1 MRRTPKTL
9 LLCALAALAA
19 CCAPAETREAAVP
32 EPADAAGGWYL
43 GAAGGMLL
51 PGCGNSLRR
60 AAEVSVRAGRY
71 VDDFLAFELEGAC
84 APNAC
89 SRDGNGA
96 LSGVA
101 VRGLYHLA
109 GIDFYDNLFG
119 CERFDPFVAFGAATR
134 FGPRH
139 AFADGSH
146 RASTGPVAGVG
157 AFYHLTE
164 HLDLRVDGQAMLG
177 VDSPCGM
184 LFSVVA
190 GLQWNFGGG
199 DD

>member
-1 MRRTPKTL
+1 MMQAFRILAAGL
-9 LLCALAALAA
+9 LL
-19 CCAPAETREAAVP
+19 
-32 EPADAAGGWYL
+32 AAGARAELEEVSGAGGGAYV

-51 PGCGNSLRR
+51 PGSGNSLRR

-71 VDDFLAFELEGAC
+71 VDDFLALELAAAC

-101 VRGLYHLA
+101 AQGLYHLS
-109 GIDFYDNLFG
+109 GNSFYDNLFG
-119 CERFDPFVAFGAATR
+119 CERFDPFVTCGVATR

-139 AFADGSH
+139 AFAGGSH
-146 RASTGPVAGVG
+146 RTAVGPAAGLG
-157 AFYHLTE
+157 AFYHLTDS
-164 HLDLRVDGQAMLG
+164 LDLRVDAQAMLC

-184 LFSVVA
+184 LYSVVA
-190 GLQWNFGGG
+190 GVQWNFGGAAE
-199 DD
+199 

>member
-1 MRRTPKTL
+1 ML
-9 LLCALAALAA
+9 VAGLLAALLA
-19 CCAPAETREAAVP
+19 CGARAGTEAD
-32 EPADAAGGWYL
+32 ESGTADGGAWYV

-51 PGCGNSLRR
+51 PGGGNSLRR
-60 AAEVSVRAGRY
+60 AAEVSLRAGRY
-71 VDDFLAFELEGAC
+71 LDDFLAVELEGAC

-101 VRGLYHLA
+101 VRGLRHLS
-109 GIDFYDNLFG
+109 GFELYDNLFG
-119 CERFDPFVAFGAATR
+119 CERFDPFVTFGAATR

-146 RASTGPVAGVG
+146 RTALGPVAGVG
-157 AFYHLTE
+157 AFYHLTDS
-164 HLDLRVDGQAMLG
+164 LDLRVDAQAMLC

-184 LFSVVA
+184 LYSVVA

-199 DD
+199 AE